1 MSNYI
6 TFNDAITD
14 FQNLI
19 RKTTFIT
26 FPILNTIEKTE
37 FYIKV

>member
-26 FPILNTIEKTE
+26 FPILNTIEKNRIL
-37 FYIKV
+37 Y